1 MVAFE
6 EVTKPRGGTVEE
18 RGENPNK
25 SFRVFIRL
33 CPEEQRDPPSD
44 EARGFIKVKRPNQVV
59 VDTGRGH
66 PSQTLEFNAVWD
78 ETATQ
83 KEVYESAAKPLVE
96 SLLQGHN
103 GCVITYSS
111 PASGRSSH
119 SLLGDGG
126 IAGAQRGIVSRAA
139 EDIFSSPEA
148 LNCKIRVSFIQV
160 SNEKIYDLLE
170 SQSAEVCR
178 IREGGGAVL
187 LEGLTEVE
195 VGSPQGVLQL
205 YRRGAGNRQSG
216 ASRGEFAGKS
226 HIIFNI
232 TIAMQMP
239 KATSGQEGLLTT
251 CKLTLVD
258 LTSSAKVPARCGPV
272 PDVRRGLQAT
282 PENAQ
287 EVKMLKRSLTIFGNV
302 IFALSTAG
310 REHVPY
316 RESKL
321 TRILRDC
328 LGGDCR
334 TSLIVTVSPNPTC
347 VSEALSS
354 LQFARR
360 AMAVPKRQRRC
371 SPLQVRGTKAAEK
384 PKSGHCRR
392 ATQRAAL
399 TGKRVHPQTCLP
411 PIQHMLVPPSGN
423 GWKRCD
429 EPDHKVVL
437 PQLDVGGT
445 QAMRSAKAARPGE
458 ERGGVASLSRRPS
471 EEKGGEASL
480 SRRPG
485 EGKGGGASLSR
496 RPGEGKGGG
505 ASLSR
510 RPGEE
515 KGGGASLSRQPG
527 EEKGGGAS
535 LSRQPGE
542 EKGGGA
548 SLSRQPGEEKG
559 GGASLSRQPG
569 EEKGGGASL
578 SRQPGEEKGGGA
590 SLSRQPGEEKGG
602 GASLSRQPGEEKGGG
617 ASLSRQPG
625 EEKGGGASLS
635 RQPGEEKGGGAS
647 LSRQPGEEKG
657 GGASLSRQPG
667 EEKGGG
673 ASLSRQPGEEKGGGA
688 SLSRQP
694 GEEKGGG
701 ASLSRQ
707 PGEEKGGGASLS
719 TAPRSL
725 SLSSMVVGIQAA
737 EPSDWE
743 RKARPEALHSPRVSS
758 DCLPPPPAPSATAAT
773 PPLSTDCPSC
783 NRERKI
789 RQEYD
794 RYIVQARRDRDALSQ
809 RVQELE
815 ARLQRREKAEPPC
828 SSGSPGAWGAAGTQ
842 TGEAANI
849 SEQGLFSSGGFALSL
864 RYDIAS
870 QGGALQGADCPAGS
884 KGSGGQA
891 EEDRENERLPILQ
904 GEPEA
909 LQDQWGEYSGR
920 EEELA
925 RQLQEETDPAVLEA
939 QDLRALLE
947 KDQLQLHSLERQ
959 KENLSLELEDVR
971 VKYAIFQEEA
981 ALVMADLQREKD
993 DLLSQ
998 IEERGKSYEK
1008 VAMENMDLKVK
1019 MDALLG
1025 KVGPGGPPDPRSPHR
1040 LTTSTE
1046 LVVLSHHVSHCYS
1059 KTQYPD
1065 YCIQSAAGIADE
1077 NTVTSD
1083 SDGNPLATKEIFR
1096 QLRREH
1102 SLLRDVM
1109 LILYRRRWFVD
1120 DAVPYVRR
1128 TLRKCGAK
1136 LGPPD

>member
-1 MVAFE
+1 MVAFDE
-6 EVTKPRGGTVEE
+6 ATKPRGGAVEE

-33 CPEEQRDPPSD
+33 CPEERRDPPTD

-66 PSQTLEFNAVWD
+66 PPQTLEFNAVWD

-96 SLLQGHN
+96 SLLHGCN

-126 IAGAQRGIVSRAA
+126 VAGAQRGIVSRAA
-139 EDIFSSPEA
+139 QDIFSSPEA
-148 LNCKIRVSFIQV
+148 LNYKIRVSFIQV

-178 IREGGGAVL
+178 IREGGGSVL

-232 TIAMQMP
+232 TVAMQMP
-239 KATSGQEGLLTT
+239 KAESGQEGLLTT

-258 LTSSAKVPARCGPV
+258 LASSAKVPARCGPI
-272 PDVRRGLQAT
+272 PDVRRGLQVT
-282 PENAQ
+282 QENAQ

-302 IFALSTAG
+302 HST
-310 REHVPY
+310 
-316 RESKL
+316 K
-321 TRILRDC
+321 T
-328 LGGDCR
+328 
-334 TSLIVTVSPNPTC
+334 
-347 VSEALSS
+347 
-354 LQFARR
+354 
-360 AMAVPKRQRRC
+360 
-371 SPLQVRGTKAAEK
+371 AEK
-384 PKSGHCRR
+384 PKSGQCRR
-392 ATQRAAL
+392 ATQLAAL

-411 PIQHMLVPPSGN
+411 PIQHTLAPPSGH

-429 EPDHKVVL
+429 ELDHKVVL
-437 PQLDVGGT
+437 PQLEAGGT
-445 QAMRSAKAARPGE
+445 QAMRSAKAPRPGE
-458 ERGGVASLSRRPS
+458 EREGGTSLSRRAG
-471 EEKGGEASL
+471 EEKGGGAGV
-480 SRRPG
+480 SRRLG
-485 EGKGGGASLSR
+485 EERGGGAGVSGRLGEEKGGGAGVSR
-496 RPGEGKGGG
+496 RLGEEKVGGAGVSRLPGEEKGGG
-505 ASLSR
+505 VSVSR
-510 RPGEE
+510 LPGEE
-515 KGGGASLSRQPG
+515 KGGGASVSWLPG

-535 LSRQPGE
+535 VSRLPGE

-548 SLSRQPGEEKG
+548 SVSRLPGEEKG
-559 GGASLSRQPG
+559 GGASVSRLPG
-569 EEKGGGASL
+569 EEKGGGASV
-578 SRQPGEEKGGGA
+578 SRLPGEEKGGGA
-590 SLSRQPGEEKGG
+590 SVSRLPGEEKGG
-602 GASLSRQPGEEKGGG
+602 GASVSRQPR
-617 ASLSRQPG
+617 SR
-625 EEKGGGASLS
+625 SHS
-635 RQPGEEKGGGAS
+635 
-647 LSRQPGEEKG
+647 
-657 GGASLSRQPG
+657 
-667 EEKGGG
+667 
-673 ASLSRQPGEEKGGGA
+673 
-688 SLSRQP
+688 
-694 GEEKGGG
+694 
-701 ASLSRQ
+701 
-707 PGEEKGGGASLS
+707 S
-719 TAPRSL
+719 TLA
-725 SLSSMVVGIQAA
+725 GNQAV
-737 EPSDWE
+737 EPSD
-743 RKARPEALHSPRVSS
+743 RDRQARPEVLHSPGISS
-758 DCLPPPPAPSATAAT
+758 DCLPPPPAPSATAAA
-773 PPLSTDCPSC
+773 PPMSMDCPNC

-815 ARLQRREKAEPPC
+815 ASLQRREKAEPPH
-828 SSGSPGAWGAAGTQ
+828 SSGAAGAWGAAGTQ
-842 TGEAANI
+842 TGETANV
-849 SEQGLFSSGGFALSL
+849 SEELFSGGGFVLL
-864 RYDIAS
+864 PRDDIAS
-870 QGGALQGADCPAGS
+870 QGGAPVGPDCPAGS
-884 KGSGGQA
+884 MSSGSQA
-891 EEDRENERLPILQ
+891 EKDRENERLPESLQ
-904 GEPEA
+904 REPEV
-909 LQDQWGEYSGR
+909 LQDQWGECSGR

-925 RQLQEETDPAVLEA
+925 RQLQEQTDPAVLEA
-939 QDLRALLE
+939 QDLRVWLE
-947 KDQLQLHSLERQ
+947 RDRLQLHSLEHQ
-959 KENLSLELEDVR
+959 KETLSLELEDVR
-971 VKYAIFQEEA
+971 VKYARFQEEA

-998 IEERGKSYEK
+998 IEEREKSYEK
-1008 VAMENMDLKVK
+1008 VALENADLRLKV
-1019 MDALLG
+1019 DALLG
-1025 KVGPGGPPDPRSPHR
+1025 EVGPGGPPDPRGPHR
-1040 LTTSTE
+1040 LTASTE

-1065 YCIQSAAGIADE
+1065 YCIQSASGVVAE
-1077 NTVTSD
+1077 PVVMSD

-1136 LGPPD
+1136 LDPLD

>member
-1 MVAFE
+1 MVAFDE
-6 EVTKPRGGTVEE
+6 ATKPRGGAVEE

-33 CPEEQRDPPSD
+33 CPEERRDPPTD

-66 PSQTLEFNAVWD
+66 PPQTLEFNAVWD

-96 SLLQGHN
+96 SLLHGCN

-126 IAGAQRGIVSRAA
+126 GAGAQRGIVSRAA
-139 EDIFSSPEA
+139 QDIFSSPEA
-148 LNCKIRVSFIQV
+148 LNYKIRVSFIQV

-178 IREGGGAVL
+178 IREGGGSVL

-232 TIAMQMP
+232 TVAMQMP
-239 KATSGQEGLLTT
+239 KAESGQEGLLTT

-258 LTSSAKVPARCGPV
+258 LASSAKVPARCGPI
-272 PDVRRGLQAT
+272 PDVRRGLQVT
-282 PENAQ
+282 QENAQ

-334 TSLIVTVSPNPTC
+334 TSLIVTVSPNPSC
-347 VSEALSS
+347 VSETLSS

-360 AMAVPKRQRRC
+360 AMAVPSHQLRC
-371 SPLQVRGTKAAEK
+371 SPLQVHSTKTAEK
-384 PKSGHCRR
+384 PKSGQCRR
-392 ATQRAAL
+392 ATQLAAL

-411 PIQHMLVPPSGN
+411 PIQHTLAPPSGH
-423 GWKRCD
+423 GWKHCD
-429 EPDHKVVL
+429 ELDHKVVL
-437 PQLDVGGT
+437 PQLEAGGT
-445 QAMRSAKAARPGE
+445 QAMRSAKAPRPGE
-458 ERGGVASLSRRPS
+458 EREGGTSLSRR
-471 EEKGGEASL
+471 A
-480 SRRPG
+480 
-485 EGKGGGASLSR
+485 
-496 RPGEGKGGG
+496 
-505 ASLSR
+505 
-510 RPGEE
+510 GEE
-515 KGGGASLSRQPG
+515 KGGGAGVSRRLG
-527 EEKGGGAS
+527 EEKAGGAS
-535 LSRQPGE
+535 VSRLP
-542 EKGGGA
+542 A
-548 SLSRQPGEEKG
+548 
-559 GGASLSRQPG
+559 A
-569 EEKGGGASL
+569 
-578 SRQPGEEKGGGA
+578 
-590 SLSRQPGEEKGG
+590 
-602 GASLSRQPGEEKGGG
+602 
-617 ASLSRQPG
+617 
-625 EEKGGGASLS
+625 
-635 RQPGEEKGGGAS
+635 
-647 LSRQPGEEKG
+647 
-657 GGASLSRQPG
+657 
-667 EEKGGG
+667 
-673 ASLSRQPGEEKGGGA
+673 
-688 SLSRQP
+688 
-694 GEEKGGG
+694 
-701 ASLSRQ
+701 
-707 PGEEKGGGASLS
+707 
-719 TAPRSL
+719 APPM
-725 SLSSMVVGIQAA
+725 SM
-737 EPSDWE
+737 
-743 RKARPEALHSPRVSS
+743 
-758 DCLPPPPAPSATAAT
+758 
-773 PPLSTDCPSC
+773 DCPNC

-794 RYIVQARRDRDALSQ
+794 RYIVQARGDRDALSQ

-815 ARLQRREKAEPPC
+815 ASLQRREKAEPPH
-828 SSGSPGAWGAAGTQ
+828 SSGAAGAWGAAGTQ
-842 TGEAANI
+842 TGETANV
-849 SEQGLFSSGGFALSL
+849 SEELFSGGGFVLL
-864 RYDIAS
+864 PRDDIAS
-870 QGGALQGADCPAGS
+870 QGGAPVGPDCPAGS
-884 KGSGGQA
+884 MSSGSQA
-891 EEDRENERLPILQ
+891 EKDRENERLPESLQ
-904 GEPEA
+904 REPEV
-909 LQDQWGEYSGR
+909 LQDQWGECSGR

-925 RQLQEETDPAVLEA
+925 RQLQEQTDPAVLES
-939 QDLRALLE
+939 QDLRVWLE
-947 KDQLQLHSLERQ
+947 RDRLQLHSLEHQ
-959 KENLSLELEDVR
+959 KETLSLELEDVR
-971 VKYAIFQEEA
+971 VKYARFQEEA

-998 IEERGKSYEK
+998 IEEREKSYEK
-1008 VAMENMDLKVK
+1008 VALENADLRLKV
-1019 MDALLG
+1019 DALLG
-1025 KVGPGGPPDPRSPHR
+1025 EVGPGGPPDPRGPHR
-1040 LTTSTE
+1040 LTASTE

-1065 YCIQSAAGIADE
+1065 YCIQSASGVVAE
-1077 NTVTSD
+1077 PVVMSD

-1136 LGPPD
+1136 LDPLD

>member
-1 MVAFE
+1 MVAFDE
-6 EVTKPRGGTVEE
+6 ATKPRGGAVEE

-33 CPEEQRDPPSD
+33 CPEERRDPPTD

-66 PSQTLEFNAVWD
+66 PPQTLEFNAVWD

-96 SLLQGHN
+96 SLLHGCN

-126 IAGAQRGIVSRAA
+126 VAGAQRGIVSRAA
-139 EDIFSSPEA
+139 QDIFSSPEA
-148 LNCKIRVSFIQV
+148 LNYKIRVSFIQV

-178 IREGGGAVL
+178 IREGGGSVL

-232 TIAMQMP
+232 TVAMQMP
-239 KATSGQEGLLTT
+239 KAESGQEGLLTT

-258 LTSSAKVPARCGPV
+258 LASSAKVPARCGPI
-272 PDVRRGLQAT
+272 PDVRRGLQVT
-282 PENAQ
+282 QENAQ

-302 IFALSTAG
+302 IFALSTTG

-334 TSLIVTVSPNPTC
+334 TSLIVTVSPNPSC
-347 VSEALSS
+347 VSETLSS

-360 AMAVPKRQRRC
+360 AMAVPSHQLRC
-371 SPLQVRGTKAAEK
+371 SPLQVHSTKTAEK
-384 PKSGHCRR
+384 PKSGQCRR
-392 ATQRAAL
+392 ATQLAAL

-411 PIQHMLVPPSGN
+411 PIQHTLAPPSGH

-429 EPDHKVVL
+429 ELDHKVVL
-437 PQLDVGGT
+437 PQLEAGGT
-445 QAMRSAKAARPGE
+445 QAMRSAKAPRPGE
-458 ERGGVASLSRRPS
+458 EREGGTSLSRRAG
-471 EEKGGEASL
+471 EEKGGGAGV
-480 SRRPG
+480 SRRLG
-485 EGKGGGASLSR
+485 EERGGGAGVSGRLGEEKGGGAGVSR
-496 RPGEGKGGG
+496 RLGEEKVGGAGVSRLPGEEKGGG
-505 ASLSR
+505 VSVSR
-510 RPGEE
+510 LPGEE
-515 KGGGASLSRQPG
+515 KGGGASVSWLPG

-535 LSRQPGE
+535 VSRLPGE

-548 SLSRQPGEEKG
+548 SVSRLPGEEKG
-559 GGASLSRQPG
+559 GGASVSRLPG
-569 EEKGGGASL
+569 EEKGGGASV
-578 SRQPGEEKGGGA
+578 SRLPGEEKGGGA
-590 SLSRQPGEEKGG
+590 SVSRLPGEEKGG
-602 GASLSRQPGEEKGGG
+602 GASVSRQPR
-617 ASLSRQPG
+617 SR
-625 EEKGGGASLS
+625 SHS
-635 RQPGEEKGGGAS
+635 
-647 LSRQPGEEKG
+647 
-657 GGASLSRQPG
+657 
-667 EEKGGG
+667 
-673 ASLSRQPGEEKGGGA
+673 
-688 SLSRQP
+688 
-694 GEEKGGG
+694 
-701 ASLSRQ
+701 
-707 PGEEKGGGASLS
+707 S
-719 TAPRSL
+719 TLA
-725 SLSSMVVGIQAA
+725 GNQAV
-737 EPSDWE
+737 EPSD
-743 RKARPEALHSPRVSS
+743 RDRQARPEVLHSPGISS
-758 DCLPPPPAPSATAAT
+758 DCLPPPPAPSATAAA
-773 PPLSTDCPSC
+773 PPMSMDCPNC

-815 ARLQRREKAEPPC
+815 ASLQRREKAEPPH
-828 SSGSPGAWGAAGTQ
+828 SSGAAGAWGAAGTQ
-842 TGEAANI
+842 TGETANV
-849 SEQGLFSSGGFALSL
+849 SEELFSGGGFVLL
-864 RYDIAS
+864 PRDDIAS
-870 QGGALQGADCPAGS
+870 QGGAPVGPDCPAGS
-884 KGSGGQA
+884 MSSGSQA
-891 EEDRENERLPILQ
+891 EKDRENERLPESLQ
-904 GEPEA
+904 REPEV
-909 LQDQWGEYSGR
+909 LQDQWGECSGR

-925 RQLQEETDPAVLEA
+925 RQLQEQTDPAVLEA
-939 QDLRALLE
+939 QDLRVWLE
-947 KDQLQLHSLERQ
+947 RDRLQLHSLEHQ
-959 KENLSLELEDVR
+959 KETLSLELEDVR
-971 VKYAIFQEEA
+971 VKYARFQEEA

-998 IEERGKSYEK
+998 IEEREKSYEK
-1008 VAMENMDLKVK
+1008 VALENADLRLKV
-1019 MDALLG
+1019 DALLG
-1025 KVGPGGPPDPRSPHR
+1025 EVGPGGPPDPRGPHR
-1040 LTTSTE
+1040 LTASTE

-1065 YCIQSAAGIADE
+1065 YCIQSASGVVAE
-1077 NTVTSD
+1077 PVVMSD

-1096 QLRREH
+1096 QLAQETPPPALYMRPAGRRKLH
-1102 SLLRDVM
+1102 ASSPSCPAALLSL
-1109 LILYRRRWFVD
+1109 
-1120 DAVPYVRR
+1120 
-1128 TLRKCGAK
+1128 
-1136 LGPPD
+1136 PPWD